1 MRVRPVSI
9 VLLLT
14 LLAGLSG
21 FNRALASPFLS
32 ATNISWQEYYGSPT
46 NLPAAGVTITNVTL
60 CLLVHGDVH
69 VDTTNILSTVTN
81 WLTDHPQAVV
91 VPVCESQAAGSV
103 SPGSKQ
109 LYAWVVQDEDV
120 LNVELVRQGCVGPTT
135 QILTKGDHP
144 KISRADYNR
153 FVQQIVDAGKEAEA
167 TRAGIW
173 ARVR

>member
-1 MRVRPVSI
+1 MRTRPVSI

-21 FNRALASPFLS
+21 SNRALARPFLS

-46 NLPAAGVTITNVTL
+46 NLPAAGVTITNVTF
-60 CLLVHGDVH
+60 CLLAHGDVH
-69 VDTTNILSTVTN
+69 TDTTNIQATMSG
-81 WLTDHPQAVV
+81 WLTNHPQAVV
-91 VPVCESQAAGSV
+91 VPVCESQAAGGG
-103 SPGSKQ
+103 SPGSKR
-109 LYAWVVQDEDV
+109 LYVWVVQDEDV

-153 FVQQIVDAGKEAEA
+153 FVQQIIDAGKEAEA

-173 ARVR
+173 AKVR